1 MHTYRVVEGQC
12 APPGISLLG
21 RNGRFH
27 LARALNG
34 PPMPGVLLRGNLPR
48 VGFELLVCEET
59 EAVFRVI
66 FEQINSLTVEGLRP
80 GVR

>member
-1 MHTYRVVEGQC
+1 MHTYRVVVGHC
-12 APPGISLLG
+12 AVPGISLRS
-21 RNGRFH
+21 RNGQFH

-34 PPMPGVLLRGNLPR
+34 QPAQGALLSGDSPHL
-48 VGFELLVCEET
+48 GFGLLVCEET

>member
-1 MHTYRVVEGQC
+1 MHKYRVVAGHC
-12 APPGISLLG
+12 PPPGISLRG

-34 PPMPGVLLRGNLPR
+34 PPAHGLL
-48 VGFELLVCEET
+48 VGGDSPHLGFGLLVCEET

-66 FEQINSLTVEGLRP
+66 FEQINSLTLEGLHA